1 MRKGFFNGLLTGGLI
16 AGIMMLFTA
25 PQFKRDRK
33 QIARDTKQVRN
44 RAHRMVKGVKN
55 LAEDW
60 MK

>member
-16 AGIMMLFTA
+16 AGILMLFTA

-33 QIARDTKQVRN
+33 HIARETKQARN
-44 RAHRMVKGVKN
+44 KARRVVKGVKN